1 MSVLTSAHLAQKM
14 LKNRKVIRRVTMRI
28 TKIAINNFRLL
39 NNSVM
44 DFDRDLCLLLGR
56 NNTGKTSFMVLIEKF
71 LKSGDFNFNDFSINL
86 RNKLFAFNE
95 TTDVNEF
102 AIQLIM
108 TIDYDEND
116 NLCHLSEFIL
126 DLDPKCKTVNLLF
139 ECSIKKDKLLDGIK
153 NRGTMPIDKFVT
165 NHIKD
170 YLQKKVYTFSSMDDL
185 KTENRYKLIE
195 KEFKVVEKLIDFEI
209 IHAKRSVSSSEEKSG
224 TKVLSKLTTDY
235 YNHANIN
242 APDKFESIN
251 ALIAKMDE
259 DLGNSYEKFFNNF
272 LANAKEFLSMG
283 NLKVVSNLKAK
294 EIVNDSSEVVY
305 GDLTQRLPEHLNGLG
320 HMNILFLL
328 LSIEIKKESFKA
340 NNKDIKLLLIEEPEA
355 HTHPQIQ
362 YIFAQKI
369 EEILKEVPGM
379 QTIISTHSPHI
390 VSNHP
395 FENIRYM
402 SLKKGEDGE
411 NVEIKNFYNE
421 LSKKYVGEEKEF
433 SFLTQY
439 LSVQSSEL
447 FFADKAIFIEVISE
461 GILMDYFSNQYDIKR
476 KLEESKKEEEDP
488 EYKSNYIPL
497 SAQNITVIQAGA
509 NAKAF
514 RHFIEFLQ
522 IPTLIITDIDT
533 VYQKVGEKKTTYP
546 ACSVSDPECC
556 NTSNATIKYYYGAPE
571 FIYGCSTHIIW
582 LENIKKHSQKCIS
595 DFVNVSYQCEEDGY
609 YPRSFEDAFI
619 NVNLATLKK
628 HQRQL
633 LGLKNKDEI
642 DTNDNIYDLTQKII
656 DKKSD
661 FASSLLYVAYT
672 DKSVEWT
679 TPKYIWEGLEW
690 LQTQ

>member
-1 MSVLTSAHLAQKM
+1 
-14 LKNRKVIRRVTMRI
+14 
-28 TKIAINNFRLL
+28 
-39 NNSVM
+39 M
-44 DFDRDLCLLLGR
+44 DFDRDICLLLGR

-71 LKSGDFNFNDFSINL
+71 LKNGDFDFNDFSINL
-86 RNKLFAFNE
+86 RSKLFAFDE
-95 TTDVNEF
+95 KTDVNEL

-108 TIDYDEND
+108 TLEYDDSD

-126 DLDPKCKTVNLLF
+126 DLDPECKTVNLLF
-139 ECSIKKDKLLDGIK
+139 ECSIKKDKLLEGIK
-153 NRGTMPIDKFVT
+153 NIGTVPVDKFVT

-170 YLQKKVYTFSSMDDL
+170 YLQKKVYTFSSTDDL

-195 KEFKVVEKLIDFEI
+195 KEFKDIEKLIDFEI

-235 YNHANIN
+235 YNQSTIN
-242 APDKFESIN
+242 AQDKFEEIN
-251 ALIAKMDE
+251 ALISKMDE
-259 DLGNSYEKFFNNF
+259 DLGKSYEKFFNNF
-272 LANAKEFLSMG
+272 LANAKDFLSMS

-328 LSIEIKKESFKA
+328 LSIEIKKETFKA

-369 EEILKEVPGM
+369 ESILKEIPNM

-402 SLKKGEDGE
+402 SLKKSEVGD
-411 NVEIKNFYNE
+411 NIEIKNFYSE
-421 LSKKYVGEEKEF
+421 LSQKYVGEEKEF

-447 FFADKAIFIEVISE
+447 FFADKAIFIEGISE
-461 GILMDYFSNQYDIKR
+461 GILIDYFANQYDTKM
-476 KLEESKKEEEDP
+476 KMEEAKKKDADA

-497 SAQNITVIQAGA
+497 SAQNITVIQVGA

-514 RHFIEFLQ
+514 RHFIEFLH

-533 VYQKVGEKKTTYP
+533 VYRKIGTKKTTYP
-546 ACSVSDPECC
+546 ACQVLDAECC
-556 NTSNATIKYYYGAPE
+556 NTSNATIKYYYAAPE
-571 FIYGCSTHIIW
+571 FTYGCSAHAIW

-595 DFVNVSYQCEEDGY
+595 EFVKVSYQSEENGY

-619 NVNLATLKK
+619 NVNLAALKK
-628 HQRQL
+628 YQDQL
-633 LGLKNKDEI
+633 LGLKNNDEI
-642 DTNDNIYDLTQKII
+642 DVNNNIYDLTQKII

-661 FASSLLYVAYT
+661 FASSLLYIAYT
-672 DKSVEWT
+672 DKNVEWT
-679 TPKYIWEGLEW
+679 TPKYIQEGLEW
-690 LQTQ
+690 LQTC

>member
-1 MSVLTSAHLAQKM
+1 
-14 LKNRKVIRRVTMRI
+14 MRI
-28 TKIAINNFRLL
+28 TKISVRNFRILQDSTL
-39 NNSVM
+39 
-44 DFDRDLCLLLGR
+44 DFDRELCLLLGR

-71 LKSGDFNFNDFSINL
+71 LKTGDFNFNDFSLNL
-86 RNKLFAFNE
+86 RKRLFVFDE
-95 TTDVNEF
+95 TTDVNELS
-102 AIQLIM
+102 IQLIM
-108 TIDYDEND
+108 TVEYDEKD

-126 DLDPKCKTVNLLF
+126 DLDPQCKTVNLLF
-139 ECSIKKDKLLDGIK
+139 ECSIKKDKMLEGIK
-153 NRGTMPIDKFVT
+153 TRGKMPLDKYVT

-170 YLQKKVYTFSSMDDL
+170 CLERKVYTFNSIDDL

-195 KEFKVVEKLIDFEI
+195 KELKDVEKLIDFEI
-209 IHAKRSVSSSEEKSG
+209 IHAKRSVASSEEKNG
-224 TKVLSKLTTDY
+224 AKVLSKLTTDY
-235 YNHANIN
+235 FNHANIN

-251 ALIAKMDE
+251 DLISKMDDE
-259 DLGNSYEKFFNNF
+259 LGESYETFFNKF

-283 NLKVVSNLKAK
+283 NLRVVSNLKAK
-294 EIVNDSSEVVY
+294 EIVKDSSEVVY

-328 LSIEIKKESFKA
+328 LSIEIKKEAFKS

-369 EEILKEVPGM
+369 EDILKEVPNM

-402 SLKKGEDGE
+402 SLKNGKNG
-411 NVEIKNFYNE
+411 NNIEIKNFYNE
-421 LSKKYVGEEKEF
+421 LSKKYSGERKEF
-433 SFLTQY
+433 YFLTQY

-447 FFADKAIFIEVISE
+447 FFADKAIFIEGISE
-461 GILMDYFSNQYDIKR
+461 SILIDYFTNQYDAKR
-476 KLEESKKEEEDP
+476 KLEETKKKEEDT

-533 VYQKVGEKKTTYP
+533 VCRKVGDEKTTYH
-546 ACSVSDPECC
+546 ACSVLDTNCC
-556 NTSNATIKYYYGAPE
+556 NTSNATIKYYYAAPE
-571 FIYGCSTHIIW
+571 FVYGCSVHDAW
-582 LENIKKHSQKCIS
+582 LENVKNHAQKCIS
-595 DFVNVSYQCEEDGY
+595 DFVNVSYQCEENGY

-619 NVNLATLKK
+619 NVNLTEIKK
-628 HQRQL
+628 QQNQL
-633 LGLKNKDEI
+633 LGLGNKDKI
-642 DTNDNIYDLTQKII
+642 NVNDDIYNLTQEII

-661 FASSLLYVAYT
+661 FASSLLYTAYT
-672 DKSVEWT
+672 ENVEWT
-679 TPKYIWEGLEW
+679 TPKYIREGLEW
-690 LQTQ
+690 LQRQQ

>member
-1 MSVLTSAHLAQKM
+1 
-14 LKNRKVIRRVTMRI
+14 MRI
-28 TKIAINNFRLL
+28 TKISVRNFRILQDSTL
-39 NNSVM
+39 
-44 DFDRDLCLLLGR
+44 DFNRDLCLLLGR

-71 LKSGDFNFNDFSINL
+71 LKTGVFDFNDFSLNL
-86 RNKLFAFNE
+86 RKKLFAFDE
-95 TTDVNEF
+95 TTDVNELS
-102 AIQLIM
+102 IQLIM
-108 TIDYDEND
+108 TIEYDEED

-126 DLDPKCKTVNLLF
+126 DLDPQCKTVNLLF
-139 ECSIKKDKLLDGIK
+139 ECSIKKDKLLEGIK
-153 NRGTMPIDKFVT
+153 TRGKMPLDKYVT

-170 YLQKKVYTFSSMDDL
+170 SLERKVYTFNSIDDL
-185 KTENRYKLIE
+185 KTEKRYKLIE
-195 KEFKVVEKLIDFEI
+195 KEFKDVEKLIDFAI
-209 IHAKRSVSSSEEKSG
+209 IHAKRSVASSEEKNG

-235 YNHANIN
+235 FNHANIN

-251 ALIAKMDE
+251 DLISKMDE
-259 DLGNSYEKFFNNF
+259 ELGESYETFFNRF

-283 NLKVVSNLKAK
+283 NLRVVSNLKAK
-294 EIVNDSSEVVY
+294 EIVKDSSEVVY

-328 LSIEIKKESFKA
+328 LSIEIKKEAFKA
-340 NNKDIKLLLIEEPEA
+340 NKKDIKLLLIEEPEA

-369 EEILKEVPGM
+369 EEILKDVPNM

-402 SLKKGEDGE
+402 SLKKGEDGD

-421 LSKKYVGEEKEF
+421 LRKKYVGEKKEF

-447 FFADKAIFIEVISE
+447 FFADKAIFIEGISE
-461 GILMDYFSNQYDIKR
+461 GILIDYFCNQYDTKR
-476 KLEESKKEEEDP
+476 NLEEAKKKDEDE
-488 EYKSNYIPL
+488 EYKSDYIPL

-514 RHFIEFLQ
+514 RHFIEFLR

-533 VYQKVGEKKTTYP
+533 VCRKVGGKRITYP
-546 ACSVSDPECC
+546 ACSVSDTNCC
-556 NTSNATIKYYYGAPE
+556 NTSNATIKYYYEAPE
-571 FIYGCSTHIIW
+571 FVYGCSVHDAW
-582 LENIKKHSQKCIS
+582 LENIKNHCQKCVS
-595 DFVNVSYQCEEDGY
+595 DFVNVSYQSEENGY

-619 NVNLATLKK
+619 NVNLAELKEQK
-628 HQRQL
+628 AQL
-633 LGLKNKDEI
+633 LGLKNIDEM
-642 DTNDNIYDLTQKII
+642 DTSDDIYDLTKEII

-661 FASSLLYVAYT
+661 FASSLLYIAYT
-672 DKSVEWT
+672 DKNVEWT
-679 TPKYIWEGLEW
+679 TPKYIEEGLEG
-690 LQTQ
+690 LQKQQ

>member
-1 MSVLTSAHLAQKM
+1 
-14 LKNRKVIRRVTMRI
+14 MRI
-28 TKIAINNFRLL
+28 TKITINNFRILK
-39 NNSVM
+39 NSVM

-71 LKSGDFNFNDFSINL
+71 LKSGDFNFNDFSISL
-86 RNKLFAFNE
+86 RSELFAFNE
-95 TTDVNEF
+95 TTDVNELS
-102 AIQLIM
+102 IQLIM
-108 TIDYDEND
+108 TIEYDEND

-126 DLDPKCKTVNLLF
+126 DLDPECKTVNLLF
-139 ECSIKKDKLLDGIK
+139 ECSIKKDKLLEGI
-153 NRGTMPIDKFVT
+153 NSRGSMPLDKYIT
-165 NHIKD
+165 NHIKEF
-170 YLQKKVYTFSSMDDL
+170 LEKKVYTFNSIADL
-185 KTENRYKLIE
+185 KTENRYKFIE
-195 KEFKVVEKLIDFEI
+195 KEFKDIEKLIDFEI
-209 IHAKRSVSSSEEKSG
+209 IHAKRSVASSEEKNG

-235 YNHANIN
+235 FNHANIN

-251 ALIAKMDE
+251 ALISQMDE
-259 DLGNSYEKFFNNF
+259 DLGNSYETFFNNF

-294 EIVNDSSEVVY
+294 EIVKDSSEVVY

-328 LSIEIKKESFKA
+328 LSIEIKKEAFKA

-369 EEILKEVPGM
+369 ENILKEVPNM

-402 SLKKGEDGE
+402 SLKKDDD
-411 NVEIKNFYNE
+411 NIEIKNFYNE

-447 FFADKAIFIEVISE
+447 FFADKAIFIEGISE
-461 GILMDYFSNQYDIKR
+461 GILIDYFSNQYDTKR
-476 KLEESKKEEEDP
+476 KLEESKKEEEDA

-533 VYQKVGEKKTTYP
+533 VYRKVGAKKITYP

-571 FIYGCSTHIIW
+571 FIYGCSKHITW
-582 LENIKKHSQKCIS
+582 LENIKEHSQKCIS
-595 DFVNVSYQCEEDGY
+595 DFVNVSYQCEEKGY

-619 NVNLATLKK
+619 NVNLAKLKE
-628 HQRQL
+628 QQNQL

-642 DTNDNIYDLTQKII
+642 DTNDDIYNLTQEII

-661 FASSLLYVAYT
+661 FASSLLYIAYT
-672 DKSVEWT
+672 DKSIEWT
-679 TPKYIWEGLEW
+679 APKYIQEGLEW
-690 LQTQ
+690 LQSQQ

>member
-1 MSVLTSAHLAQKM
+1 MQLAQK
-14 LKNRKVIRRVTMRI
+14 LHKNGKVIRRVTMRI

-39 NNSVM
+39 KNSVM

-108 TIDYDEND
+108 TIEYDEND

-126 DLDPKCKTVNLLF
+126 DLDPECKTVNLLF
-139 ECSIKKDKLLDGIK
+139 ECSIKKDKMLEGINSRGSMPLDKYI
-153 NRGTMPIDKFVT
+153 T
-165 NHIKD
+165 NHIREC
-170 YLQKKVYTFSSMDDL
+170 LEKKVYTFNSIEDL

-195 KEFKVVEKLIDFEI
+195 KEFKDVEKLIDFEI
-209 IHAKRSVSSSEEKSG
+209 IHAKRSVASSEENNGS
-224 TKVLSKLTTDY
+224 KVLSKLTTDY
-235 YNHANIN
+235 FNHSNTN
-242 APDKFESIN
+242 APDKFETIN
-251 ALIAKMDE
+251 ALISEMD
-259 DLGNSYEKFFNNF
+259 DKLGGSYETFFSNF
-272 LANAKEFLSMG
+272 LSNAKEFLSMN
-283 NLKVVSNLKAK
+283 NLRVISNLKAK
-294 EIVNDSSEVVY
+294 EIVKDSSEVVY

-340 NNKDIKLLLIEEPEA
+340 NNKDVKLLLIEEPEA

-402 SLKKGEDGE
+402 SLKKGEDGD
-411 NVEIKNFYNE
+411 NVEIKNFYND

-447 FFADKAIFIEVISE
+447 FFADKAIFIEGISE
-461 GILMDYFSNQYDIKR
+461 GILIDYFANRYDIKR
-476 KLEESKKEEEDP
+476 KLEESKKEEEDA

-571 FIYGCSTHIIW
+571 FIYGCSTHMTW
-582 LENIKKHSQKCIS
+582 LENVKKHSQKCIS
-595 DFVNVSYQCEEDGY
+595 DFVNVSYQCEENGY

-619 NVNLATLKK
+619 NVNLTKIK
-628 HQRQL
+628 EQQEQL
-633 LGLKNKDEI
+633 LGLKNKNEI
-642 DTNDNIYDLTQKII
+642 DVNADIYNLTQKII

-661 FASSLLYVAYT
+661 FASSILYIAYT
-672 DKSVEWT
+672 DKNIEWT
-679 TPKYIWEGLEW
+679 APKYILEGLEW
-690 LQTQ
+690 LQSQC

>member
-1 MSVLTSAHLAQKM
+1 
-14 LKNRKVIRRVTMRI
+14 MRI
-28 TKIAINNFRLL
+28 TKIQIKNFRILQ
-39 NNSVM
+39 NSIM
-44 DFDRDLCLLLGR
+44 DFDRDICLLLGR

-71 LKSGDFNFNDFSINL
+71 LKNGDFDFNDFSINL
-86 RNKLFAFNE
+86 RSKLFAFDE
-95 TTDVNEF
+95 KTDVNEL

-108 TIDYDEND
+108 TLEYDDSD

-126 DLDPKCKTVNLLF
+126 DLDPECKTVNLLF
-139 ECSIKKDKLLDGIK
+139 ECSIKKDKLLEGIK
-153 NRGTMPIDKFVT
+153 NIGTVPVDKFVT

-170 YLQKKVYTFSSMDDL
+170 YLQKKVYTFSSTDDL

-195 KEFKVVEKLIDFEI
+195 KEFKDIEKLIDFEI

-235 YNHANIN
+235 YNQSTIN
-242 APDKFESIN
+242 AQDKFEEIN
-251 ALIAKMDE
+251 ALISKMDE
-259 DLGNSYEKFFNNF
+259 DLGKSYEKFFNNF
-272 LANAKEFLSMG
+272 LANAKDFLSMS

-328 LSIEIKKESFKA
+328 LSIEIKKETFKA

-369 EEILKEVPGM
+369 ESILKEIPNM

-402 SLKKGEDGE
+402 SLKKSEVGD
-411 NVEIKNFYNE
+411 NIEIKNFYSE
-421 LSKKYVGEEKEF
+421 LSQKYVGEEKEF

-447 FFADKAIFIEVISE
+447 FFADKAIFIEGISE
-461 GILMDYFSNQYDIKR
+461 GILIDYFANQYDTKM
-476 KLEESKKEEEDP
+476 KMEEAKKKDADA

-497 SAQNITVIQAGA
+497 SAQNITVIQVGA

-514 RHFIEFLQ
+514 RHFIEFLH

-533 VYQKVGEKKTTYP
+533 VYRKIGTKKTTYP
-546 ACSVSDPECC
+546 ACQVLDAECC
-556 NTSNATIKYYYGAPE
+556 NTSNATIKYYYAAPE
-571 FIYGCSTHIIW
+571 FTYGCSAHAIW

-595 DFVNVSYQCEEDGY
+595 EFVKVSYQSEENGY

-619 NVNLATLKK
+619 NVNLAALKK
-628 HQRQL
+628 YQDQL
-633 LGLKNKDEI
+633 LGLKNNDEI
-642 DTNDNIYDLTQKII
+642 DVNNNIYDLTQKII

-661 FASSLLYVAYT
+661 FASSLLYIAYT
-672 DKSVEWT
+672 DKNVEWT
-679 TPKYIWEGLEW
+679 TPKYIQEGLEW
-690 LQTQ
+690 LQTC

>member
-1 MSVLTSAHLAQKM
+1 
-14 LKNRKVIRRVTMRI
+14 
-28 TKIAINNFRLL
+28 
-39 NNSVM
+39 M
-44 DFDRDLCLLLGR
+44 DFNRDLCLLLGR

-86 RNKLFAFNE
+86 RKKLFAFNE

-108 TIDYDEND
+108 TIEYDEND

-126 DLDPKCKTVNLLF
+126 DLDPECKTVNLLF
-139 ECSIKKDKLLDGIK
+139 ECSIKKDKLLEGI
-153 NRGTMPIDKFVT
+153 NSRGSMPLDKYTT

-170 YLQKKVYTFSSMDDL
+170 CLEKKVYTFNSIEDL

-195 KEFKVVEKLIDFEI
+195 KEFKDVEKLIDFEI
-209 IHAKRSVSSSEEKSG
+209 IHAKRSVASSEENNGS
-224 TKVLSKLTTDY
+224 KVLSKLTTDY
-235 YNHANIN
+235 FNHSNTN
-242 APDKFESIN
+242 APDKFETIN
-251 ALIAKMDE
+251 ALISEMD
-259 DLGNSYEKFFNNF
+259 DKLGGSYETFFSNF
-272 LANAKEFLSMG
+272 LSNAKDFLSMN
-283 NLKVVSNLKAK
+283 NLRVISNLKAK
-294 EIVNDSSEVVY
+294 EIVKDSSEVVY

-328 LSIEIKKESFKA
+328 LSIEIKKESFKT
-340 NNKDIKLLLIEEPEA
+340 NNKDVKLLLIEEPEA

-402 SLKKGEDGE
+402 SLKKGEDGD
-411 NVEIKNFYNE
+411 NVEIKNFYND

-447 FFADKAIFIEVISE
+447 FFADKAIFIEGISE
-461 GILMDYFSNQYDIKR
+461 GILIDYFANRYDLKR
-476 KLEESKKEEEDP
+476 KLEESKKEEEDA

-514 RHFIEFLQ
+514 RHFIDFLQ

-546 ACSVSDPECC
+546 ACPVSDPECC

-571 FIYGCSTHIIW
+571 FIYGCSTHMTW

-595 DFVNVSYQCEEDGY
+595 DFVNVSYQCEENGY

-619 NVNLATLKK
+619 NVNLTKIK
-628 HQRQL
+628 EQHEQL
-633 LGLKNKDEI
+633 LGLKNKNEI
-642 DTNDNIYDLTQKII
+642 DVNADIYNLTQKII

-661 FASSLLYVAYT
+661 FASSLLYIAYT
-672 DKSVEWT
+672 DKSIEWT
-679 TPKYIWEGLEW
+679 APKYILEGLEW
-690 LQTQ
+690 LQSQC

>member
-1 MSVLTSAHLAQKM
+1 
-14 LKNRKVIRRVTMRI
+14 MRI
-28 TKIAINNFRLL
+28 TKISVRNFRILQESTL
-39 NNSVM
+39 
-44 DFDRDLCLLLGR
+44 DFDRELCLLLGR

-71 LKSGDFNFNDFSINL
+71 LKTGDFNFNDFSLNL
-86 RNKLFAFNE
+86 RKKLFAFDE
-95 TTDVNEF
+95 SIDVNEL

-108 TIDYDEND
+108 TVEYDEND

-126 DLDPKCKTVNLLF
+126 DLDPECKTVNLLF
-139 ECSIKKDKLLDGIK
+139 ECSIKKDKMLEGLKTRGSMPLDK
-153 NRGTMPIDKFVT
+153 YVT
-165 NHIKD
+165 NHIKEC
-170 YLQKKVYTFSSMDDL
+170 LVRKVYTFNSIEEL

-195 KEFKVVEKLIDFEI
+195 KDFKDVDKLIDFEI

-259 DLGNSYEKFFNNF
+259 DLGNNYEKFFNNF

-328 LSIEIKKESFKA
+328 LSIEIKKEVFKA

-369 EEILKEVPGM
+369 EEILKEVPNM

-402 SLKKGEDGE
+402 SLKKSE
-411 NVEIKNFYNE
+411 NGDNIEIKNFYNE
-421 LSKKYVGEEKEF
+421 LSKKHIGEEKEF
-433 SFLTQY
+433 SFLKQY

-447 FFADKAIFIEVISE
+447 FFADKAIFIEGISE
-461 GILMDYFSNQYDIKR
+461 GILINYFSNQYDLKR
-476 KLEESKKEEEDP
+476 KLEEVKKEEDDA

-533 VYQKVGEKKTTYP
+533 VYRKVGEKKTTYP
-546 ACSVSDPECC
+546 ACSVLDVDCC
-556 NTSNATIKYYYGAPE
+556 NTSNATIKYYYAAPE
-571 FIYGCSTHIIW
+571 FVYDCPVHNAW
-582 LENIKKHSQKCIS
+582 LENVKKHSQKCIS

-628 HQRQL
+628 HHGQL

-642 DTNDNIYDLTQKII
+642 DTNGNIYDLTQKII

-661 FASSLLYVAYT
+661 FASSLLYIAYT

-690 LQTQ
+690 LQTR

>member
-1 MSVLTSAHLAQKM
+1 
-14 LKNRKVIRRVTMRI
+14 MRI
-28 TKIAINNFRLL
+28 TSIAVKNFRILQ
-39 NNSVM
+39 NSVM

-71 LKSGDFNFNDFSINL
+71 LKNGDFNFNDFSVNM
-86 RNKLFAFNE
+86 RSKLFKFDE
-95 TTDVNEF
+95 TTDVNEL

-108 TIDYDEND
+108 TLEYDEKD

-126 DLDPKCKTVNLLF
+126 DLDPECKTVNLLF
-139 ECSIKKDKLLDGIK
+139 ECSIKKDKMLEGIK
-153 NRGTMPIDKFVT
+153 NRGTMPLDKFVS
-165 NHIKD
+165 NHIKE
-170 YLQKKVYTFSSMDDL
+170 YLQKKVYTFSSNEDL
-185 KTENRYKLIE
+185 NTENRYKLIE
-195 KEFKVVEKLIDFEI
+195 KEFKDIEKLIDFEI
-209 IHAKRSVSSSEEKSG
+209 IHAKRSVASSEEKGGS
-224 TKVLSKLTTDY
+224 KVLSKLTTDY
-235 YNHANIN
+235 FNHANIN

-251 ALIAKMDE
+251 NLISQMDE
-259 DLGNSYEKFFNNF
+259 DLGNSYEKFFNSF
-272 LANAKEFLSMG
+272 LANAKDFLNMG

-294 EIVNDSSEVVY
+294 EIVEDSSEVVY

-328 LSIEIKKESFKA
+328 LSIEIKKEAFKA

-369 EEILKEVPGM
+369 EDILKEVPNM
-379 QTIISTHSPHI
+379 QTIVSTHSPHI

-402 SLKKGEDGE
+402 SLKKDKDGD
-411 NVEIKNFYNE
+411 NIEIKNFYNE
-421 LSKKYVGEEKEF
+421 LSKKYNEEEKEF
-433 SFLTQY
+433 SFLKQY

-447 FFADKAIFIEVISE
+447 FFADKAIFIEGISE
-461 GILMDYFSNQYDIKR
+461 GILIDYFSNQYDCKR
-476 KLEESKKEEEDP
+476 RLEEKNKEAEDAT
-488 EYKSNYIPL
+488 YKSSYIPL

-522 IPTLIITDIDT
+522 IPTLIITDIDA
-533 VYQKVGEKKTTYP
+533 VYRKVGKRTAYP
-546 ACSVSDPECC
+546 ACSVLNPDCC
-556 NTSNATIKYYYGAPE
+556 NTSNATIKYYYAAPE
-571 FIYGCSTHIIW
+571 FVYGSSKHIAW

-595 DFVNVSYQCEEDGY
+595 DFVNVSYQCEENGY

-619 NVNLATLKK
+619 NVNLSQLKE
-628 HQRQL
+628 QRAL
-633 LGLKNKDEI
+633 LMGLKNEDEI
-642 DTNDNIYDLTQKII
+642 DTNDDIYDLTQKII

-661 FASSLLYVAYT
+661 FASSLIYIAYT
-672 DKSVEWT
+672 DKKVQWT

>member
-1 MSVLTSAHLAQKM
+1 
-14 LKNRKVIRRVTMRI
+14 MRI
-28 TKIAINNFRLL
+28 TKIAVKNFRILQ
-39 NNSVM
+39 NSVM
-44 DFDRDLCLLLGR
+44 DFNRELCLLLGR

-71 LKSGDFNFNDFSINL
+71 LKNGDFNFNDFSVNL
-86 RNKLFAFNE
+86 RKKLFSFND
-95 TTDVNEF
+95 TTDVNEL

-108 TIDYDEND
+108 SIEYDEND

-126 DLDPKCKTVNLLF
+126 DLDPECKTVNLLF
-139 ECSIKKDKLLDGIK
+139 ECSIKKDKMLEGIK

-170 YLQKKVYTFSSMDDL
+170 YLQKKIYTFNSTDDL
-185 KTENRYKLIE
+185 LTENRYKLIE
-195 KEFKVVEKLIDFEI
+195 KEFKDIEKLIDFEI
-209 IHAKRSVSSSEEKSG
+209 IHAKRSVASSEENSG
-224 TKVLSKLTTDY
+224 SKVLSKLTTDY
-235 YNHANIN
+235 FNKANIN
-242 APDKFESIN
+242 APDKFEEIN
-251 ALIAKMDE
+251 SLIADMDE
-259 DLGNSYEKFFNNF
+259 KLGNNYDNFFDSF
-272 LANAKEFLSMG
+272 LSNAKEFLSMG

-305 GDLTQRLPEHLNGLG
+305 GDLEQRLPEHLNGLG

-369 EEILKEVPGM
+369 EALLCQVPNM

-402 SLKKGEDGE
+402 SMKNSEDGD
-411 NVEIKNFYNE
+411 NIEIKNFYNE
-421 LSKKYVGEEKEF
+421 LSKKYEGEEKEF
-433 SFLTQY
+433 SFLKQY

-447 FFADKAIFIEVISE
+447 FFADKAIFIEGISE
-461 GILMDYFSNQYDIKR
+461 GILIDYFLNRYDSKR
-476 KLEESKKEEEDP
+476 KAEEAEKEKEDETYRSK
-488 EYKSNYIPL
+488 YVPL
-497 SAQNITVIQAGA
+497 TAQNITVVQAGA

-533 VYQKVGEKKTTYP
+533 VYQKVGKKTTYP
-546 ACSVSDPECC
+546 ACSVLDAACC
-556 NTSNATIKYYYGAPE
+556 NTSNATIKYYYAAPD
-571 FIYGCSTHIIW
+571 FVYGCTKYISW
-582 LENIKKHSQKCIS
+582 LKNLINHTQKCIS

-628 HQRQL
+628 HQGQL

-642 DTNDNIYDLTQKII
+642 DTNGNIYDLTQKII

-690 LQTQ
+690 LQTR

>member
-1 MSVLTSAHLAQKM
+1 MSV
-14 LKNRKVIRRVTMRI
+14 R
-28 TKIAINNFRLL
+28 NFRILQ
-39 NNSVM
+39 NSTL
-44 DFDRDLCLLLGR
+44 DFDRELCLLLGR

-71 LKSGDFNFNDFSINL
+71 LKTGDFNFNDFSLNL
-86 RNKLFAFNE
+86 RKKLFEFDE
-95 TTDVNEF
+95 TIDVNEL

-108 TIDYDEND
+108 TIEYDEKD

-139 ECSIKKDKLLDGIK
+139 ECSIKKDKMLEGLKTRGSMPLDK
-153 NRGTMPIDKFVT
+153 YVT
-165 NHIKD
+165 NHIKEC
-170 YLQKKVYTFSSMDDL
+170 LERKVYTFNSIEDL

-195 KEFKVVEKLIDFEI
+195 KEFKDVEKLIDFEI
-209 IHAKRSVSSSEEKSG
+209 IHAKRSVASSEEKNG

-235 YNHANIN
+235 FNHSNIN

-251 ALIAKMDE
+251 DLISKMDE
-259 DLGNSYEKFFNNF
+259 ELGGSYETFFNNF

-283 NLKVVSNLKAK
+283 NLRVVSNLKAR
-294 EIVNDSSEVVY
+294 EIVKDSSEVVY
-305 GDLTQRLPEHLNGLG
+305 GDLTQRLPEHLNCLG

-328 LSIEIKKESFKA
+328 LRIEIKKEAFKA

-369 EEILKEVPGM
+369 EDILKEVSNM

-402 SLKKGEDGE
+402 SLKNGENGD

-421 LSKKYVGEEKEF
+421 LSKKYVGEKKEF

-447 FFADKAIFIEVISE
+447 FFADKAIFIEGISE
-461 GILMDYFSNQYDIKR
+461 GILIDYFSNRYDTKR
-476 KLEESKKEEEDP
+476 KFEEAKKKEEDE
-488 EYKSNYIPL
+488 EYKSDYIPL

-533 VYQKVGEKKTTYP
+533 VYRKVGGKRTTYP
-546 ACSVSDPECC
+546 SCAVSDTNCC
-556 NTSNATIKYYYGAPE
+556 NTSNATIKYYYAAPE
-571 FIYGCSTHIIW
+571 FVYGCSVHNAW
-582 LENIKKHSQKCIS
+582 LENVKNHTQKCIS
-595 DFVNVSYQCEEDGY
+595 DFVNVSYQCEENGY

-619 NVNLATLKK
+619 NVNLTTLKD
-628 HQRQL
+628 QQEQL
-633 LGLKNKDEI
+633 LGLKNKEEI
-642 DTNDNIYDLTQKII
+642 DSNDDIYNLTQEII

-661 FASSLLYVAYT
+661 FASSLLYIAYT
-672 DKSVEWT
+672 DKKVEWT
-679 TPKYIWEGLEW
+679 IPKYIEEGLEW
-690 LQTQ
+690 LQKQQ

>member
-1 MSVLTSAHLAQKM
+1 
-14 LKNRKVIRRVTMRI
+14 MRI
-28 TKIAINNFRLL
+28 TKIAVRNFRILQ
-39 NNSVM
+39 NSVL

-71 LKSGDFNFNDFSINL
+71 LKNGDFNFNDFSVNL
-86 RNKLFAFNE
+86 RSKLFAFND
-95 TTDVNEF
+95 TTDVNEL

-108 TIDYDEND
+108 SIEYNEDDD
-116 NLCHLSEFIL
+116 LCHLSEFIL
-126 DLDPKCKTVNLLF
+126 DLDPECKTVNLLF
-139 ECSIKKDKLLDGIK
+139 ECSIRKDKMLEGIK
-153 NRGTMPIDKFVT
+153 TKGTMSIEKYVT

-170 YLQKKVYTFSSMDDL
+170 FLQNKVYTFNREEDL
-185 KTENRYKLIE
+185 LTENRHKLIE
-195 KEFKVVEKLIDFEI
+195 KEFKDVNKLIDFDI

-224 TKVLSKLTTDY
+224 AKVLSKLTTDY
-235 YNHANIN
+235 FNKANTN
-242 APDKFESIN
+242 NPDKFENIN
-251 ALIAKMDE
+251 ALISEMDK
-259 DLGNSYEKFFNNF
+259 DLEKNYEQFFSNF
-272 LANAKEFLSMG
+272 LANAKEFLNMG

-320 HMNILFLL
+320 HMNILYLL

-369 EEILKEVPGM
+369 EEILLQVPNM

-402 SLKKGEDGE
+402 SLKKSKSGDSI
-411 NVEIKNFYNE
+411 EIKNFYNE
-421 LSKKYVGEEKEF
+421 LSEKYKNEEKEF
-433 SFLTQY
+433 SFLKQY

-447 FFADKAIFIEVISE
+447 FFADKAIFIEGISE
-461 GILMDYFSNQYDIKR
+461 GILMDYFSNQYDSQMKA
-476 KLEESKKEEEDP
+476 EEAKKEKEDKT
-488 EYKSNYIPL
+488 YKSSYIPL

-533 VYQKVGEKKTTYP
+533 VYQKVGKRTTYP
-546 ACSVSDPECC
+546 ACRVSDPNCC
-556 NTSNATIKYYYGAPE
+556 NTSNATIKYYYDAPD
-571 FIYGCSTHIIW
+571 FVYGCSKHIAW
-582 LENIKKHSQKCIS
+582 FENVKNHTQQGIS
-595 DFVNVSYQCEEDGY
+595 ELVNVSYQCEENEY

-619 NVNLATLKK
+619 NINLSQLKK
-628 HQRQL
+628 QRALL
-633 LGLKNKDEI
+633 LGLKKEDEI
-642 DTNDNIYDLTQKII
+642 DTNKDMYDLTQKII

-661 FASSLLYVAYT
+661 FASSLLYIAYT
-672 DKSVEWT
+672 EEDAEWT
-679 TPKYIWEGLEW
+679 TPKYIREGLKW
-690 LQTQ
+690 LQAQ

>member
-1 MSVLTSAHLAQKM
+1 
-14 LKNRKVIRRVTMRI
+14 MRI
-28 TKIAINNFRLL
+28 TKISVRNFRILQDSTL
-39 NNSVM
+39 
-44 DFDRDLCLLLGR
+44 DFDRELCLLLGR

-71 LKSGDFNFNDFSINL
+71 LKTGDFNFNDFSLNL
-86 RNKLFAFNE
+86 RKRLFVFDE
-95 TTDVNEF
+95 TTDVNELS
-102 AIQLIM
+102 IQLIM
-108 TIDYDEND
+108 TVEYDEKD
-116 NLCHLSEFIL
+116 NLCNLSEFIL
-126 DLDPKCKTVNLLF
+126 DLDPQCKTVNLLF
-139 ECSIKKDKLLDGIK
+139 ECSIKKDKMLEGIK
-153 NRGTMPIDKFVT
+153 TRGKMPLDKYVT

-170 YLQKKVYTFSSMDDL
+170 CLERKVYTFNSIDDL

-195 KEFKVVEKLIDFEI
+195 KELKDVEKLIDFEI
-209 IHAKRSVSSSEEKSG
+209 IHAKRSVASSEEKNG
-224 TKVLSKLTTDY
+224 VKVLSKLTTDY
-235 YNHANIN
+235 FNHANIN

-251 ALIAKMDE
+251 DLISKMDDE
-259 DLGNSYEKFFNNF
+259 LGESYETFFNKF

-283 NLKVVSNLKAK
+283 NLRVVSNLKAK
-294 EIVNDSSEVVY
+294 EIVKDSSEVVY

-328 LSIEIKKESFKA
+328 LSIEIKKEAFKS

-369 EEILKEVPGM
+369 EDILKEVPNM

-402 SLKKGEDGE
+402 SLKNGE
-411 NVEIKNFYNE
+411 NGNNIEIKNFYSE
-421 LSKKYVGEEKEF
+421 LSKKYIGEEKEF

-447 FFADKAIFIEVISE
+447 FFADKAIFIEGISE
-461 GILMDYFSNQYDIKR
+461 GILMDYFTNQYDAKR
-476 KLEESKKEEEDP
+476 KLEETKKKEEDTK
-488 EYKSNYIPL
+488 YKSNYIPL

-533 VYQKVGEKKTTYP
+533 VCRKVVDEKTTYH
-546 ACSVSDPECC
+546 ACSVLDTNCC
-556 NTSNATIKYYYGAPE
+556 NTSNATIKYYYAAPK
-571 FIYGCSTHIIW
+571 FVYGCSVHDAW
-582 LENIKKHSQKCIS
+582 LENVKNHTQKCIS
-595 DFVNVSYQCEEDGY
+595 DFVNVSYQCEENGY

-619 NVNLATLKK
+619 NVNLTEIKK
-628 HQRQL
+628 QQNQL
-633 LGLKNKDEI
+633 LGLGNKDKI
-642 DTNDNIYDLTQKII
+642 NVNDDIYNLTQEII

-661 FASSLLYVAYT
+661 FASSLLYTAYT
-672 DKSVEWT
+672 ENVEWT
-679 TPKYIWEGLEW
+679 TPKYIQEGLEW
-690 LQTQ
+690 LQRQQ

>member
-1 MSVLTSAHLAQKM
+1 
-14 LKNRKVIRRVTMRI
+14 MRI
-28 TKIAINNFRLL
+28 KKISVRNFRILQDSTL
-39 NNSVM
+39 
-44 DFDRDLCLLLGR
+44 DFDKDLCLLLGR

-71 LKSGDFNFNDFSINL
+71 LKTGDFNFNDFSINL
-86 RNKLFAFNE
+86 RRKLFAFDE
-95 TTDVNEF
+95 KTDVNEL

-108 TIDYDEND
+108 TLEYDEND

-126 DLDPKCKTVNLLF
+126 DLDPDCKTVNLLF
-139 ECSIKKDKLLDGIK
+139 ECSIKTDKMLEGIK

-170 YLQKKVYTFSSMDDL
+170 YLQKKVYTFSSMEDL

-195 KEFKVVEKLIDFEI
+195 KEFKDIEKLIDFEI
-209 IHAKRSVSSSEEKSG
+209 IHAKRSVASSEEKSA

-235 YNHANIN
+235 YNHSNIN

-251 ALIAKMDE
+251 ALISKMDE
-259 DLGNSYEKFFNNF
+259 ELGSRYETFFNNF

-305 GDLTQRLPEHLNGLG
+305 GDATQRLPEHLNGLG

-328 LSIEIKKESFKA
+328 LSIEIKKEAFKA

-369 EEILKEVPGM
+369 EDILKEVPNM

-402 SLKKGEDGE
+402 SLKNGEDGD
-411 NVEIKNFYNE
+411 NIEIKNFYNE

-439 LSVQSSEL
+439 LSVQSAEL
-447 FFADKAIFIEVISE
+447 FFADKAIFIEGISE
-461 GILMDYFSNQYDIKR
+461 GILIDYFSNQYDTKR
-476 KLEESKKEEEDP
+476 KLEESKKEEEDA
-488 EYKSNYIPL
+488 EYKANYIPL

-533 VYQKVGEKKTTYP
+533 VYQKVGAKKTTYP
-546 ACSVSDPECC
+546 ACSVADPECC

-571 FIYGCSTHIIW
+571 FIYGCSTHITW
-582 LENIKKHSQKCIS
+582 LENVKNHSQKCIS
-595 DFVNVSYQCEEDGY
+595 DFVNVSYQCEENGY

-619 NVNLATLKK
+619 NVNLTTLKE
-628 HQRQL
+628 QQDQL

-642 DTNDNIYDLTQKII
+642 DANDDIYNLTQKII

-661 FASSLLYVAYT
+661 FASSLLYIAYT
-672 DKSVEWT
+672 DKSIEWT
-679 TPKYIWEGLEW
+679 APKYIQEGLEW
-690 LQTQ
+690 LQSQC

>member
-1 MSVLTSAHLAQKM
+1 MAKEY
-14 LKNRKVIRRVTMRI
+14 KMRI
-28 TKIAINNFRLL
+28 TKIQIRNFRILQ
-39 NNSVM
+39 NSVM
-44 DFDRDLCLLLGR
+44 DFDREICLLLGR

-71 LKSGDFNFNDFSINL
+71 LKNGDFDFNDFSINL
-86 RNKLFAFNE
+86 RSKLFAFDE
-95 TTDVNEF
+95 KTDVNEL

-108 TIDYDEND
+108 TLEYGDND

-126 DLDPKCKTVNLLF
+126 DLDPECKTVNLLF
-139 ECSIKKDKLLDGIK
+139 ECSIKKDKLFDGIK
-153 NRGTMPIDKFVT
+153 NRGTMSIEKFVT
-165 NHIKD
+165 NHIRD
-170 YLQKKVYTFSSMDDL
+170 YLQKKVYTFSSMEDL
-185 KTENRYKLIE
+185 QTENRYKLIE
-195 KEFKVVEKLIDFEI
+195 KEFKDIEKLIDFEI

-224 TKVLSKLTTDY
+224 TKILSKLTTDY

-242 APDKFESIN
+242 APDKFEEIN
-251 ALIAKMDE
+251 ALISQMDKN
-259 DLGNSYEKFFNNF
+259 LGESYEKFFNNF
-272 LANAKEFLSMG
+272 LTNAKEFLSMG

-328 LSIEIKKESFKA
+328 LSIEIKKEAFKA

-369 EEILKEVPGM
+369 ESILKEVPNL

-402 SLKKGEDGE
+402 SLKRSEDGD
-411 NVEIKNFYNE
+411 NIEIKNFYSE
-421 LSKKYVGEEKEF
+421 LRKKYVGEEKDF

-439 LSVQSSEL
+439 LSVQSAEL
-447 FFADKAIFIEVISE
+447 FFADKAIFIEGISE
-461 GILMDYFSNQYDIKR
+461 GILIDYFSNQYDTKR
-476 KLEESKKEEEDP
+476 KLEEEKKEEDNP
-488 EYKSNYIPL
+488 NYKSKYIPL
-497 SAQNITVIQAGA
+497 SAQNITIIQAGA

-522 IPTLIITDIDT
+522 IPTLVITDIDT
-533 VYQKVGEKKTTYP
+533 VYCKVGTKKVTYP
-546 ACSVSDPECC
+546 SCSVSDSECC
-556 NTSNATIKYYYGAPE
+556 NTSNETIKYYYAAPE
-571 FIYGCSTHIIW
+571 FVYGCQIYSDW

-595 DFVNVSYQCEEDGY
+595 DYVNVSYQCEENGY

-619 NVNLATLKK
+619 NVNFETLKK
-628 HQRQL
+628 YQDQL

-642 DTNDNIYDLTQKII
+642 DANNDIYDLTQKII
-656 DKKSD
+656 HKKSD
-661 FASSLLYVAYT
+661 FASSLLYIAYT
-672 DKSVEWT
+672 DEKAKWIA
-679 TPKYIWEGLEW
+679 PKYIQEGLEW
-690 LQTQ
+690 LQTQK

>member
-1 MSVLTSAHLAQKM
+1 
-14 LKNRKVIRRVTMRI
+14 MRI
-28 TKIAINNFRLL
+28 TKIQIKNFRILQ
-39 NNSVM
+39 NSIM
-44 DFDRDLCLLLGR
+44 DFDRDICLLLGR

-71 LKSGDFNFNDFSINL
+71 LKNGDFDFNDFSINL
-86 RNKLFAFNE
+86 RSKLFAFDE
-95 TTDVNEF
+95 KTDVNEL

-108 TIDYDEND
+108 TLEYDGSD

-126 DLDPKCKTVNLLF
+126 DLDPECKTVNLLF
-139 ECSIKKDKLLDGIK
+139 ECSIKKDKLLEGIK
-153 NRGTMPIDKFVT
+153 NIGTVPVAKFVT

-170 YLQKKVYTFSSMDDL
+170 YLQKKVYTFSSTDDL

-195 KEFKVVEKLIDFEI
+195 KEFKDIEKLIDFEI

-235 YNHANIN
+235 YNQSTIN
-242 APDKFESIN
+242 AQDKFEEIN
-251 ALIAKMDE
+251 ALISKMDE
-259 DLGNSYEKFFNNF
+259 DLGKSYEKFFNNF
-272 LANAKEFLSMG
+272 LANAKDFLSMS

-369 EEILKEVPGM
+369 ESILKEIPNM

-402 SLKKGEDGE
+402 SLKKSEVGD
-411 NVEIKNFYNE
+411 NIEIKNFYSE
-421 LSKKYVGEEKEF
+421 LSQKYVGEEKEF

-447 FFADKAIFIEVISE
+447 FFADKAIFIEGISE
-461 GILMDYFSNQYDIKR
+461 GILIDYFANQYDTKM
-476 KLEESKKEEEDP
+476 KMEEAKKKDADA

-497 SAQNITVIQAGA
+497 SAQNITVIQVGA

-514 RHFIEFLQ
+514 RHFIEFLH

-533 VYQKVGEKKTTYP
+533 VHRKIGTKKTTYP
-546 ACSVSDPECC
+546 ACQVLDAECC
-556 NTSNATIKYYYGAPE
+556 NTSNATIKYYYAAPE
-571 FIYGCSTHIIW
+571 FTYGCSAHAIW

-595 DFVNVSYQCEEDGY
+595 EFIKVSYQSEENGY

-619 NVNLATLKK
+619 NVNLAALKK
-628 HQRQL
+628 YQDQL
-633 LGLKNKDEI
+633 LGLKNNDEI
-642 DTNDNIYDLTQKII
+642 DVNNNIYDLTQKII

-661 FASSLLYVAYT
+661 FASSLLYIAYT
-672 DKSVEWT
+672 DKNVEWT
-679 TPKYIWEGLEW
+679 TPKYIQEGLEW
-690 LQTQ
+690 LQTR

>member
-1 MSVLTSAHLAQKM
+1 MSVLTSAQLAQKM

-39 NNSVM
+39 NDSVM

-71 LKSGDFNFNDFSINL
+71 FKSGDFNDFSINL

-102 AIQLIM
+102 SIQLIM
-108 TIDYDEND
+108 TIEYDEKD

-126 DLDPKCKTVNLLF
+126 DLDPECKTVNLLF
-139 ECSIKKDKLLDGIK
+139 ECSIKKDKLLEGI
-153 NRGTMPIDKFVT
+153 NSRGSMPLDKYIT
-165 NHIKD
+165 NHIKEC
-170 YLQKKVYTFSSMDDL
+170 LEKKVYTFNSIEDL

-195 KEFKVVEKLIDFEI
+195 KEFKDVEKLIDFEI
-209 IHAKRSVSSSEEKSG
+209 IHAKRSVASSEENNGS
-224 TKVLSKLTTDY
+224 KVLSKLTTDY
-235 YNHANIN
+235 FNHSNTN
-242 APDKFESIN
+242 APDKFETIN
-251 ALIAKMDE
+251 ALISEMD
-259 DLGNSYEKFFNNF
+259 DKLGGSYETFFNNF
-272 LANAKEFLSMG
+272 LSNAKEFLSMN
-283 NLKVVSNLKAK
+283 NLRVVSNLKAK
-294 EIVNDSSEVVY
+294 EIVKDSSEVVY

-320 HMNILFLL
+320 HMNVLFLL

-402 SLKKGEDGE
+402 SLKKGEDGD

-447 FFADKAIFIEVISE
+447 FFADKAIFIEGISE
-461 GILMDYFSNQYDIKR
+461 GILIDYFSNQYDIKR
-476 KLEESKKEEEDP
+476 KLEESKKEEEDA

-533 VYQKVGEKKTTYP
+533 VYRKVGAKKTTYP
-546 ACSVSDPECC
+546 ACSVLDADCC
-556 NTSNATIKYYYGAPE
+556 NTSNATIKYYYAAPE
-571 FIYGCSTHIIW
+571 FVYGCAVHTAW
-582 LENIKKHSQKCIS
+582 LANIKKHSQKCIS

-628 HQRQL
+628 HQGQL

-642 DTNDNIYDLTQKII
+642 DTNGNIYDLTQKII

-690 LQTQ
+690 LQTR

>member
-1 MSVLTSAHLAQKM
+1 MKGKRA
-14 LKNRKVIRRVTMRI
+14 MRI
-28 TKIAINNFRLL
+28 TKIQAKNFRLL
-39 NNSVM
+39 QDSVM

-71 LKSGDFNFNDFSINL
+71 LKNGDFNFNDFSINL
-86 RNKLFAFNE
+86 RSKLFAFDE
-95 TTDVNEF
+95 TTDVNEL

-108 TIDYDEND
+108 TIEYNEND

-126 DLDPKCKTVNLLF
+126 DLDPACKTVNLLF
-139 ECSIKKDKLLDGIK
+139 ECSIKKDKMLEGIK
-153 NRGTMPIDKFVT
+153 NMGTMPKEKFIT
-165 NHIKD
+165 NNIKQYFD
-170 YLQKKVYTFSSMDDL
+170 RRIYTFASIDDL

-195 KEFKVVEKLIDFEI
+195 KEFKDIEKLIDFEI

-251 ALIAKMDE
+251 ALISQMDE
-259 DLGNSYEKFFNNF
+259 DLGTSYEIFFNNF

-328 LSIEIKKESFKA
+328 LSIEIKKEAFKA

-369 EEILKEVPGM
+369 EEILKEVPNM

-402 SLKKGEDGE
+402 SLKKSE
-411 NVEIKNFYNE
+411 NGDNIEIKNFYNE

-433 SFLTQY
+433 SFLKQY

-447 FFADKAIFIEVISE
+447 FFADKAIFIEGISE
-461 GILMDYFSNQYDIKR
+461 GILIDYFSNQYDTKR
-476 KLEESKKEEEDP
+476 KLEEDKKEAEVA

-514 RHFIEFLQ
+514 RHFIEFLK

-533 VYQKVGEKKTTYP
+533 VYRKVNKKATYP
-546 ACSVSDPECC
+546 ACPVSDTNCC
-556 NTSNATIKYYYGAPE
+556 NTSNETIKYYYAAPE
-571 FIYGCSTHIIW
+571 FVYGCSVHTAW
-582 LENIKKHSQKCIS
+582 LENIKKHSQKSIS

-628 HQRQL
+628 HQDQL

-642 DTNDNIYDLTQKII
+642 DTNGNIYDLTQKII

-690 LQTQ
+690 LQTR

>member
-1 MSVLTSAHLAQKM
+1 
-14 LKNRKVIRRVTMRI
+14 MRI
-28 TKIAINNFRLL
+28 TKIHAKNFRLL
-39 NNSVM
+39 QDSIM
-44 DFDRDLCLLLGR
+44 DFDRNLCLLLGR

-71 LKSGDFNFNDFSINL
+71 LKNGDFNFNDFSINL
-86 RNKLFAFNE
+86 RSKLFAFDE
-95 TTDVNEF
+95 TTDVNEL
-102 AIQLIM
+102 AIQLII
-108 TIDYDEND
+108 TLEYDEKD

-126 DLDPKCKTVNLLF
+126 DLDPECKTVNLLF
-139 ECSIKKDKLLDGIK
+139 ECSIKKDKLLEGI
-153 NRGTMPIDKFVT
+153 NNMGIMPKEKFII
-165 NHIKD
+165 NNIKQYFD
-170 YLQKKVYTFSSMDDL
+170 RKIYTFASIDDL

-195 KEFKVVEKLIDFEI
+195 KEFKDIEKLIDFEI

-235 YNHANIN
+235 YNHMNIN
-242 APDKFESIN
+242 APDKFENIN
-251 ALIAKMDE
+251 ALMSKMDSE
-259 DLGNSYEKFFNNF
+259 LENSYEKFFNNF
-272 LANAKEFLSMG
+272 LANAKEFLSLG

-328 LSIEIKKESFKA
+328 LSIEIKKEAFKN

-362 YIFAQKI
+362 YIFSRKI
-369 EEILKEVPGM
+369 EEILKEVPNM

-402 SLKKGEDGE
+402 SLRKEE
-411 NVEIKNFYNE
+411 NGDNIEIKNFYNE
-421 LSKKYVGEEKEF
+421 LRKKYNGEEKEF
-433 SFLTQY
+433 SFLTHY

-447 FFADKAIFIEVISE
+447 FFADKAIFIEGISE
-461 GILMDYFSNQYDIKR
+461 GILIDYFSNQYDKKR
-476 KLEESKKEEEDP
+476 KLEEDKKEKENA

-497 SAQNITVIQAGA
+497 SAQNITIIQVGA

-533 VYQKVGEKKTTYP
+533 VYRKVGTKKVTYH
-546 ACSVSDPECC
+546 ACSVSDSECC
-556 NTSNATIKYYYGAPE
+556 NTSNETIKYYYAAPE
-571 FIYGCSTHIIW
+571 FAYGCSVHSTW
-582 LENIKKHSQKCIS
+582 LENIKNHSQKCIS
-595 DFVNVSYQCEEDGY
+595 DLVNVSYQCEENGY

-628 HQRQL
+628 YQDQL
-633 LGLKNKDEI
+633 FGLKNKDEI
-642 DTNDNIYDLTQKII
+642 DNNGDIYDLTQQII
-656 DKKSD
+656 HKKSD
-661 FASSLLYVAYT
+661 FASALLYIAYT
-672 DKSVEWT
+672 DEKVEWT
-679 TPKYIWEGLEW
+679 TPKYIQEGLEW
-690 LQTQ
+690 LQTR